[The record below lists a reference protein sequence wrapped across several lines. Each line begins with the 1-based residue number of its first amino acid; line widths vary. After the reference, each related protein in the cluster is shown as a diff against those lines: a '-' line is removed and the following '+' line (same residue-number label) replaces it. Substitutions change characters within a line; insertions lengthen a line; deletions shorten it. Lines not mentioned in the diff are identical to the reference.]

1 MTLAG
6 HRGARQKDGAMM
18 QERCAPTRT
27 LDSEEWATIEGCK
40 RGEHAAFDRLVRAY
54 EDRVYRFAYGLCP
67 RYDDASD
74 VSADTF
80 VRVFRA
86 IHHFRG
92 NANFSTWLF
101 RIVINVYLDRRKKER
116 RSQHLSL
123 QDYTDLD
130 DVNLVRQI
138 EDPSPTPERIVEDH
152 ERRDALQDAIASLP
166 DYQRAVIVLYH
177 TEGKTYNEIAEV
189 LSLPVGTV
197 KSRLNRTR
205 LNLRARL
212 SSAEMFP

>member
-1 MTLAG
+1 MT
-6 HRGARQKDGAMM
+6 
-18 QERCAPTRT
+18 
-27 LDSEEWATIEGCK
+27 DSEESAIIEGCK
-40 RGEHAAFDRLVRAY
+40 RGESAAFDLLVRAY
-54 EDRVYRFAYGLCP
+54 ENRVYRFAYGLCP

-92 NANFSTWLF
+92 NASFSTWLF
-101 RIVINVYLDRRKKER
+101 RIVVNVYLDRRKQER

-123 QDYTDLD
+123 QDYTNLD
-130 DVNLVRQI
+130 NVNLVRQI
-138 EDPSPTPERIVEDH
+138 EDPSPTPDRVAEDH
-152 ERRDALQDAIASLP
+152 ERRDALRDAIASLP
-166 DYQRAVIVLYH
+166 DYQRAVLALYH
-177 TEGKTYNEIAEV
+177 TEGKTYSEIADV

-205 LNLRARL
+205 LNLRSRL
-212 SSAEMFP
+212 SGAEMFP